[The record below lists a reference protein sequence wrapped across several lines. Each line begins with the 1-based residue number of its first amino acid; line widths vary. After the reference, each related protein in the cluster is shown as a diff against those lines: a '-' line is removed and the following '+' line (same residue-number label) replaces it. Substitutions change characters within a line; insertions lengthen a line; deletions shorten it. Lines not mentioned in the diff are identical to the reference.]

1 VKINDNTP
9 SPVGPQNTPNTQT
22 LRVPQIAKL
31 AGVHPVSVRRAIKR
45 GDLKPIG
52 SFRHLIVAKDAVQAW
67 ISGKKVA
74 E

>member
-1 VKINDNTP
+1 MNANENTP
-9 SPVGPQNTPNTQT
+9 SPLGSENTTGKQT
-22 LRVPQIAKL
+22 LRVSEIAKR

-52 SFRHLIVAKDAVQAW
+52 SFRHKIVSIESVDAW
-67 ISGKKVA
+67 IAGRKG